1 MQDVALSVNLLKLIN
16 SPALG
21 VRNRIESIKQALI
34 MLGEKPLKQWATLSM
49 VRQIGGDQPLELMK
63 MGLVRARFCELV
75 GVQAGVRDRRM
86 DLFMLGLVSV
96 LDAML
101 GCPLEDVLD
110 HLPSVLDDVKEALLG
125 GQTTFGTMYQLVVS
139 YEQGDCTRL
148 PQLTESLG
156 LSSKQVMDCYC
167 QAIKWADQCYA
178 AAA

>member
-1 MQDVALSVNLLKLIN
+1 MQ
-16 SPALG
+16 
-21 VRNRIESIKQALI
+21 
-34 MLGEKPLKQWATLSM
+34 
-49 VRQIGGDQPLELMK
+49 
-63 MGLVRARFCELV
+63 
-75 GVQAGVRDRRM
+75 DRRM

-110 HLPSVLDDVKEALLG
+110 HLPSVLADVKEALLG
-125 GQTTFGTMYQLVVS
+125 GETTFGTMYQLVVS

-156 LSSKQVMDCYC
+156 LSPQKVMECYC
-167 QAIKWADQCYA
+167 QAIKWADQCHA